1 MNVDSI
7 AKLLTDKLG
16 KNSVLTGK
24 NLMQKYDHIWR
35 MNEPTKTPLIV
46 FPKTTK
52 DVSEIMK
59 ICNKLSQKIVI
70 HGGLTNLVGGTKTS
84 NDAIVISLEKMN
96 EIEEF
101 DEKSKTI
108 TVQSGVILEDII
120 NKVSERKLLLPL
132 NFGAKGSAQIG
143 GVVSTNAGGLR
154 VFKYGMTRQMVLG
167 LEAVMP
173 DGTIISSLKKVIKDN
188 SGYDLKQFFIGS
200 EGTLGIITKII
211 LKLVVSPSTRY
222 SAIVGLNNYDNV
234 INLLKLLEK
243 DIGKILSGFEL
254 IWNSTY
260 KTMINNLET
269 VNPPLIDEFKYYVF
283 IEVLGN
289 ETENDK
295 ILLQKSIENAINL
308 NLILDGSI
316 AENERELNNLWQI
329 REDVGILD
337 YDSKFAQH
345 FDISIPIPKIGSLV
359 DEIVAKLNTL
369 EYVDKIYPFGHVAD
383 GNIHFIVGKNKN
395 SIKIIDEINKIVY
408 SPLKKLNG
416 SISAEHGIGLD
427 KKKYLNMTRS
437 DDEIDLMRKIKKLF
451 DPKLILNPGRII

>member
-1 MNVDSI
+1 
-7 AKLLTDKLG
+7 
-16 KNSVLTGK
+16 
-24 NLMQKYDHIWR
+24 
-35 MNEPTKTPLIV
+35 
-46 FPKTTK
+46 
-52 DVSEIMK
+52 
-59 ICNKLSQKIVI
+59 
-70 HGGLTNLVGGTKTS
+70 
-84 NDAIVISLEKMN
+84 
-96 EIEEF
+96 
-101 DEKSKTI
+101 
-108 TVQSGVILEDII
+108 
-120 NKVSERKLLLPL
+120 
-132 NFGAKGSAQIG
+132 
-143 GVVSTNAGGLR
+143 
-154 VFKYGMTRQMVLG
+154 MVLG

-211 LKLVVSPSTRY
+211 LKLVIAPSTRY
-222 SAIVGLNNYDNV
+222 SAIVGINNYENV
-234 INLLKLLEK
+234 VNLMKLLEN

-269 VNPPLIDEFKYYVF
+269 INPPLSDDFKYYVF

-295 ILLQKSIENAINL
+295 ILLEKSLENAINL

-316 AENERELNNLWQI
+316 AENERELNNLWKI

-345 FDISIPIPKIGSLV
+345 FDISIPIPKIGSFV
-359 DEIVAKLNTL
+359 DEIVTKLNTL

-395 SIKIIDEINKIVY
+395 SIEIIDEINKFVY

-427 KKKYLNMTRS
+427 KKKYLGITRS
-437 DDEIDLMRKIKKLF
+437 YHEIELMRKIKKLF

>member
-84 NDAIVISLEKMN
+84 NDVIVISLEKMN

-120 NKVSERKLLLPL
+120 NKVSESKLLLPL

-222 SAIVGLNNYDNV
+222 SAIVGLNNYESV
-234 INLLKLLEK
+234 VNLLKLLEK

-269 VNPPLIDEFKYYVF
+269 VNPPLSDEFKYYVF

-427 KKKYLNMTRS
+427 KKKYLNITRS
-437 DDEIDLMRKIKKLF
+437 NDEIDLMRKIKKLF

>member
-16 KNSVLTGK
+16 ENSVLTGT

-234 INLLKLLEK
+234 VNLLKLLEK

-269 VNPPLIDEFKYYVF
+269 VNPPLSDEFKYYVF

-295 ILLQKSIENAINL
+295 ILLQK
-308 NLILDGSI
+308 
-316 AENERELNNLWQI
+316 
-329 REDVGILD
+329 
-337 YDSKFAQH
+337 
-345 FDISIPIPKIGSLV
+345 
-359 DEIVAKLNTL
+359 
-369 EYVDKIYPFGHVAD
+369 
-383 GNIHFIVGKNKN
+383 
-395 SIKIIDEINKIVY
+395 
-408 SPLKKLNG
+408 
-416 SISAEHGIGLD
+416 
-427 KKKYLNMTRS
+427 
-437 DDEIDLMRKIKKLF
+437 
-451 DPKLILNPGRII
+451 

>member
-1 MNVDSI
+1 MKVDSI
-7 AKLLTDKLG
+7 TKLLVNKLG
-16 KNSVLTGK
+16 EKSVLIGSD
-24 NLMQKYDHIWR
+24 LMQKYDHIWR

-46 FPKTTK
+46 LPKTTK

-84 NDAIVISLEKMN
+84 NDTIVISLEKMN
-96 EIEEF
+96 KIEEF

-222 SAIVGLNNYDNV
+222 SAIVGIDEYENV

-243 DIGKILSGFEL
+243 DIGKILTGFEL

-269 VNPPLIDEFKYYVF
+269 VNPPLSDKFKYYVF

-316 AENERELNNLWQI
+316 AENERELKNLWQI

-359 DEIVAKLNTL
+359 DEIVAKLNGL

-383 GNIHFIVGKNKN
+383 GNIHFIVGKNEN
-395 SIKIIDEINKIVY
+395 SIEIIDEINKVVY

-427 KKKYLNMTRS
+427 KKKYLYMTRS
-437 DDEIDLMRKIKKLF
+437 DDEIELMRKIKKLF

>member
-295 ILLQKSIENAINL
+295 ILLQNSIENAINL

>member
-1 MNVDSI
+1 MKVDSI

-16 KNSVLTGK
+16 KNSVLTGT

-84 NDAIVISLEKMN
+84 NDVIVISLEKMN

-222 SAIVGLNNYDNV
+222 SAIVGLNNYENV
-234 INLLKLLEK
+234 VNLLKLLEK

-269 VNPPLIDEFKYYVF
+269 VNPPLSDEFKYYVF

>member
-1 MNVDSI
+1 M
-7 AKLLTDKLG
+7 
-16 KNSVLTGK
+16 
-24 NLMQKYDHIWR
+24 
-35 MNEPTKTPLIV
+35 
-46 FPKTTK
+46 TTFG
-52 DVSEIMK
+52 
-59 ICNKLSQKIVI
+59 LSQKIVI
-70 HGGLTNLVGGTKTS
+70 HGGLTNLVGGTKTT
-84 NDAIVISLEKMN
+84 NDTIVISLEKMN
-96 EIEEF
+96 KIEEF

-222 SAIVGLNNYDNV
+222 SAIVGLNNYENV
-234 INLLKLLEK
+234 VNLLKLLEK

-269 VNPPLIDEFKYYVF
+269 VNPPLSDEFKYYVF

-359 DEIVAKLNTL
+359 DEIVDKLNTL

>member
-1 MNVDSI
+1 MKVNSI

-16 KNSVLTGK
+16 EKSVLTGRD
-24 NLMQKYDHIWR
+24 LIEKYDHIWR

-84 NDAIVISLEKMN
+84 NDTIVISLEKMN
-96 EIEEF
+96 KIEEF

-211 LKLVVSPSTRY
+211 LKLIVSPSTRY
-222 SAIVGLNNYDNV
+222 SAIVGIDDYDNV
-234 INLLKLLEK
+234 VNLLKLLEK

-269 VNPPLIDEFKYYVF
+269 VNPPLSTDFKYYVF

-308 NLILDGSI
+308 NLILDGSL

-359 DEIVAKLNTL
+359 DDIVAKLNTL

-395 SIKIIDEINKIVY
+395 SIKIIDEINKVVY
-408 SPLKKLNG
+408 NPLKKLNG

-427 KKKYLNMTRS
+427 KKKYLGITRS
-437 DDEIDLMRKIKKLF
+437 VDEIELMRKIKKLF

>member
-84 NDAIVISLEKMN
+84 NDVIVISLEKMN

-222 SAIVGLNNYDNV
+222 SAIVGLNNYENV
-234 INLLKLLEK
+234 VNLLKLLEK

-295 ILLQKSIENAINL
+295 ILLQNSIENAINL